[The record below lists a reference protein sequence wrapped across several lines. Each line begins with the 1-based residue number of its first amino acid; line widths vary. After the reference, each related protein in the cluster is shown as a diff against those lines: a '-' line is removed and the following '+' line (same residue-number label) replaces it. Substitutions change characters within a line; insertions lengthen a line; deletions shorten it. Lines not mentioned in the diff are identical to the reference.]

1 MVKKEISEIK
11 RQFTPSACS
20 ISRICGCYVD
30 GEKNKKTRFKEA
42 FLSLP
47 EEDMFKYF
55 EILRKALSGTVG
67 KNLVTLDFPLETEK
81 EGGTQEFLL
90 QLRNSRL
97 QDDELLESFYDRIID
112 AYEYAGNYLIL
123 LIHDAYYIPGRTS
136 DGLDME
142 DASDEV
148 YNYILCC
155 ICPVDLSKPGL
166 SYNETQNIFQNR
178 TRDWVVGMPELGFLF
193 PAFHDRSADI
203 HSALYYSR
211 NANDLHD
218 AFIELLL
225 GCPLPLAAD
234 FQKETFHTIIE
245 ETLGEACD
253 YDTVKTIHENLSEML
268 EEHKDAPEP
277 LMLDKYQVKSLLE
290 NSGVEEE
297 QLESFDKN
305 FDEAAGERASIFAG
319 NIVNPRAFEVKT
331 PDVIIKVNPERTDLV
346 ETREIDGRQYLVI
359 AVDGGVEVNGIVV
372 ASHS

>member
-1 MVKKEISEIK
+1 MVKKEVSEIK

-30 GEKNKKTRFKEA
+30 GEKNKKTEFKEA

-67 KNLVTLDFPLETEK
+67 KNLVNLDFPLDTEK

-90 QLRNSRL
+90 RLRNSKL
-97 QDDELLESFYDRIID
+97 QDDSLLASFYDRIID
-112 AYEYAGNYLIL
+112 TYEYVGNYLIL
-123 LIHDAYYIPGRTS
+123 LVHDAYDIPGQTS
-136 DGLDME
+136 DGLGME

-148 YNYILCC
+148 YHYILCC

-166 SYNETQNIFQNR
+166 SYNETLNAFQNR

-193 PAFHDRSADI
+193 PAFHDRSTDI
-203 HSALYYSR
+203 HSALYYSK

-218 AFIELLL
+218 AFVEHLL

-234 FQKETFHTIIE
+234 FQKETFHTVIE
-245 ETLGEACD
+245 ETLGDACD
-253 YDTVKTIHENLSEML
+253 YNTVKTIHENLNEML

-290 NSGVEEE
+290 NSGIEEG
-297 QLESFDKN
+297 QLENFDKN
-305 FDEAAGERASIFAG
+305 FDETVGERASIFAG

-331 PDVIIKVNPERTDLV
+331 PDVIIKVNPERTDLL
-346 ETREIDGRQYLVI
+346 ETREIDGRQCLVI

-372 ASHS
+372 NPHS